1 MQVQDYL
8 PFFQDLLLH
17 YYQFT
22 LENSVYASCLAI
34 AVWLLTAIFYS
45 FRIGFLNRR
54 NNIMLKARLD
64 LQNELAAAQ
73 QQIQALQE
81 EITTNK
87 QQIEQEAERTEALQE
102 RISGLGSQLAESI
115 VALAADPDLGQQ
127 GLSVSP
133 GLEAEHLWQR
143 YSSAVKQVGEG
154 LITQRKTNA
163 ELQQAIS
170 AETAKLAEKDQQLQA
185 TQTRFDLQKQQLA
198 KLELTVEEHKAE
210 LAQQQESAQQ
220 RLSEAEAKHLADLAR
235 LTALEQQAQKTAQTR
250 PLQEAAKTQEPSIV
264 RMETAK
270 PVEVKPAPVQTDSA
284 QQQAQAVKVE
294 PKPAMNEVIAAEPAV
309 AKAEPPKQQPAKAEK
324 PASGGFA
331 GKFKTLFADAKQKM
345 EKLDGKLGV
354 SNPQLPIE
362 EAGQVE
368 SEPQA
373 RIEEAP
379 VSAQE
384 APSHQAQPE
393 VAVKSSSG
401 GLGGKFKNMFGSS
414 KTAPRVD
421 EAPVE
426 AVAAESEPQPAETT
440 ADQSTDKGAAS
451 GKLKGLFGKLKRKA

>member
-1 MQVQDYL
+1 
-8 PFFQDLLLH
+8 
-17 YYQFT
+17 
-22 LENSVYASCLAI
+22 VYASCLAI
-34 AVWLLTAIFYS
+34 TVWLLTAIFYS
-45 FRIGFLNRR
+45 FRIGILNRR

-81 EITTNK
+81 EITANK
-87 QQIEQEAERTEALQE
+87 QQIEQEAERTAAAQE
-102 RISGLGSQLAESI
+102 RLAGLGSQLAESI

-143 YSSAVKQVGEG
+143 YSSAVKQMGEG
-154 LITQRKTNA
+154 LIAQRKTNA
-163 ELQQAIS
+163 ELQQAIG

-198 KLELTVEEHKAE
+198 KLEQTVEEHKAE
-210 LAQQQESAQQ
+210 LAQQQEIAQQ
-220 RLSEAEAKHLADLAR
+220 RLANIEAKHQIDLAR
-235 LTALEQQAQKTAQTR
+235 LVALEQQIQKSAPAR

-270 PVEVKPAPVQTDSA
+270 PVEVKPAPVHATQPEP
-284 QQQAQAVKVE
+284 QVVKVE
-294 PKPAMNEVIAAEPAV
+294 SKPMMNEVIAPEPAV
-309 AKAEPPKQQPAKAEK
+309 AKAEPLKQQPVKAEK
-324 PASGGFA
+324 PAGGGMA

-354 SNPQLPIE
+354 SNPQLPIDE
-362 EAGQVE
+362 PDQVE
-368 SEPQA
+368 PEPQA
-373 RIEEAP
+373 RIEE
-379 VSAQE
+379 V
-384 APSHQAQPE
+384 PSIQAQPE
-393 VAVKSSSG
+393 VAVKTSSG

-414 KTAPRVD
+414 KAAPGAD

-426 AVAAESEPQPAETT
+426 AVAEESEPRPAETI
-440 ADQSTDKGAAS
+440 ADQSATDKGAAT